1 MPSDRMVEVI
11 ASCLAEGN
19 VVGWFQGRAEWGPRA
34 LGARSILAD
43 ARDPA
48 VKSRVNAAVKY
59 RDEWRPFGPSITEEA
74 AHEYL
79 EDSIYAP
86 FMTMTFV
93 VRQHQRSRIPAVV
106 HVDGTTRPQIVRRSV
121 APLYHALLTR
131 FGELTGVPVLL
142 NTSFNLKGEPI
153 VNSPLDALR
162 TFYSSGLDLLAIGRF
177 VIHK

>member
-1 MPSDRMVEVI
+1 V
-11 ASCLAEGN
+11 
-19 VVGWFQGRAEWGPRA
+19 A
-34 LGARSILAD
+34 L
-43 ARDPA
+43 
-48 VKSRVNAAVKY
+48 KNRVNAAVKY
-59 RDEWRPFGPSITEEA
+59 RDEWRPFGPSIPEES

-79 EDSIYAP
+79 EDATYAP

-93 VRQHQRSRIPAVV
+93 VRSHQRSRIPAVV

-121 APLYHALLTR
+121 APLFHALLTR

-162 TFYSSGLDLLAIGRF
+162 TFYSSGLDMLAIGRF
-177 VIHK
+177 VIRK